1 MGPPEDDSLL
11 HDLLVE
17 RQHLGR
23 RPNYQRHLH
32 GSCDSLYDSLVTAY
46 LLLLQLV
53 VDVGEAGVVVLQAGV
68 DLDLWRAIHPGA
80 RHVGLECAGVAVGP
94 GYSIICVTGYR
105 NITCRAATSRPR
117 SRPRRCAGMTAV
129 TACMT
134 A

>member
-1 MGPPEDDSLL
+1 MSPPEDDPLL

-23 RPNYQRHLH
+23 RPKDQRHLH
-32 GSCDSLYDSLVTAY
+32 GSCDSLYDSFVTAY

-68 DLDLWRAIHPGA
+68 DLDLGPALHPGA
-80 RHVGLECAGVAVGP
+80 HVGLECAGVAIGP
-94 GYSIICVTGYR
+94 VYSVICVTRYR
-105 NITCRAATSRPR
+105 IITCTAATSRPR

-129 TACMT
+129 AAFMT